1 MKGQRARATVRK
13 RLVSDTS
20 RANLAVWYEL
30 SPLIGPRLPHS
41 EADDATVLPDTTPGR
56 IKTKKKNKSRNSK
69 MELSLNPI
77 NKKKEKASREKGDW
91 GKLQSALF
99 SRSMG
104 AFLSE
109 HVFRRH
115 SLYSS
120 SNCTEAVICSVIDCR
135 RRRSLQRFWPRRP
148 VPAASGAVLQAAAS
162 LGSFGGDWAVIK
174 PSRNSCCWP
183 IALLV
188 SESSG

>member
-1 MKGQRARATVRK
+1 
-13 RLVSDTS
+13 
-20 RANLAVWYEL
+20 
-30 SPLIGPRLPHS
+30 
-41 EADDATVLPDTTPGR
+41 
-56 IKTKKKNKSRNSK
+56 

-91 GKLQSALF
+91 GKLQSVLF

-109 HVFRRH
+109 HVFHRH

-120 SNCTEAVICSVIDCR
+120 NNCTVICGVIDYR
-135 RRRSLQRFWPRRP
+135 RRRSLQRFWPCRP
-148 VPAASGAVLQAAAS
+148 VLAASGAVLQAAAG